1 MIDVKLFVTYRLNEQ
16 IKHKNNEI
24 IFQPCQFPKKKL
36 LKCAVW
42 VKYEYCIMYYTK
54 HIIDNENHQPTT
66 NLNLFVKRNNSL
78 FLKCLRENGLAAV
91 LTDEG
96 TGCQLLCP
104 GTVPLP
110 KSHWLA
116 YTDLLLVSLLTS
128 TFGLTHRQLDLN
140 CGKSS

>member
-1 MIDVKLFVTYRLNEQ
+1 MSNVLC
-16 IKHKNNEI
+16 I
-24 IFQPCQFPKKKL
+24 IL
-36 LKCAVW
+36 SR
-42 VKYEYCIMYYTK
+42 Y
-54 HIIDNENHQPTT
+54 IIDNENHQPTT
-66 NLNLFVKRNNSL
+66 YLNLFVKQNDSL
-78 FLKCLRENGLAAV
+78 FLKCLREKGLATV

-116 YTDLLLVSLLTS
+116 CTDLFLLSLLTS

-140 CGKSS
+140 CGKCS